1 MILRYMQK
9 WSPEPP
15 LRNTRNITI
24 YLINQAR
31 NYNFQNLYLRVLQIY
46 LGKPPLSLRGTLD
59 ALERLFQQKSRL
71 SLDTSIL
78 RQQQMDGVLSAETLI
93 K

>member
-1 MILRYMQK
+1 M
-9 WSPEPP
+9 
-15 LRNTRNITI
+15 TI
-24 YLINQAR
+24 HLTNQAR
-31 NYNFQNLYLRVLQIY
+31 NHNFQNLYLRQIY